1 MIARKDSGGVADGR
15 VGHDVPRRES
25 FDLGAETRT
34 ALMVAQREL
43 LRFVRAPGRL
53 LSSFVLPLTFLFVFG
68 FGLNR
73 LVGSSGNVEFVQF
86 VLPGVVAMIVL
97 VSGLQSC
104 VLVIWD
110 REFGFLREMLVAP
123 PHRVSLIIGRMAGG
137 TAIAATQGIVILA
150 LTPVLGITLNV
161 LTVIAT
167 MAIVVLIA
175 IAGTAVGMF
184 LASWITRME
193 SLSAIMP
200 LVMMPTMFLSGAFF
214 PMQTLPGWLAVV
226 VYLNPLT
233 YGVDLLRRVVLSA
246 QVGTADPQ
254 GPFTSGVAL
263 FGYQLPVLVEVGFVV
278 SLIVVFVA
286 LTTRR
291 FGKPT

>member
-1 MIARKDSGGVADGR
+1 MIRKVAGVADGH
-15 VGHDVPRRES
+15 VGQDLRRGERL
-25 FDLGAETRT
+25 DWGAEART
-34 ALMVAQREL
+34 AIMVAQREL

-53 LSSFVLPLTFLFVFG
+53 LSSFVLPLTFLVVFG
-68 FGLNR
+68 LGLNR

-97 VSGLQSC
+97 MSGLGSC

-123 PHRVSLIIGRMAGG
+123 PHRVTLVVGRMAGG
-137 TAIAATQGIVILA
+137 TAVAATQGIVIFL
-150 LTPVLGITLNV
+150 LTPILGIKLN
-161 LTVIAT
+161 LPVIIGTIAL
-167 MAIVVLIA
+167 VVLIA

-184 LASWITRME
+184 LASWIKRME
-193 SLSAIMP
+193 SFSAIMP

-214 PMQTLPGWLAVV
+214 PIQTLPGWLSVLV
-226 VYLNPLT
+226 HLNPLT
-233 YGVDLLRRVVLSA
+233 YGVDMLRRVVLSA
-246 QVGTADPQ
+246 QVGATDSH
-254 GPFTSGVAL
+254 GPFTSGVEL

-278 SLIVVFVA
+278 GMIVVFVT
-286 LTTRR
+286 LTARR

>member
-1 MIARKDSGGVADGR
+1 MIARKNSGGVADEH
-15 VGHDVPRRES
+15 VEQDVPRRES
-25 FDLGAETRT
+25 FDWAAETRT
-34 ALMVAQREL
+34 AVMVAQREL

-73 LVGSSGNVEFVQF
+73 LVEPSGNVEFVQF

-184 LASWITRME
+184 LASWIKRME
-193 SLSAIMP
+193 SFSAIMP
-200 LVMMPTMFLSGAFF
+200 LVMMPTIFLSGAFF

-246 QVGTADPQ
+246 QVGGADSH
-254 GPFTSGVAL
+254 GPLTSGVEL
-263 FGYQLPVLVEVGFVV
+263 FGYQLPVLLEVGFVV
-278 SLIVVFVA
+278 SLIVVFVT

>member
-1 MIARKDSGGVADGR
+1 MIVRKVGEIADGEIGHSRNGSAR
-15 VGHDVPRRES
+15 VDWA
-25 FDLGAETRT
+25 AEVRT
-34 ALMVAQREL
+34 AIMVAKREL

-73 LVGSSGNVEFVQF
+73 LVGPSGNVEFVQF

-97 VSGLQSC
+97 MSGLTSC

-123 PHRVSLIIGRMAGG
+123 PHRVTLIVGRMVGG
-137 TAIAATQGIVILA
+137 TVVAAAQGIFILL
-150 LTPVLGITLNV
+150 LTPVLGIKLDV
-161 LTVIAT
+161 LTIIAT
-167 MAIVVLIA
+167 IAIVVLIA
-175 IAGTAVGMF
+175 IAGTAVGEF
-184 LASWITRME
+184 LASWIKRME
-193 SLSAIMP
+193 SFSAIMP

-214 PMQTLPGWLAVV
+214 PIQTLPGWLAVV
-226 VYLNPLT
+226 VHLNPLT

-246 QVGTADPQ
+246 QVGSSGSH
-254 GPFTSGVAL
+254 GPFTSGVEL
-263 FGYQLPVLVEVGFVV
+263 FGYQLPVVVEVGFVV
-278 SLIVVFVA
+278 GLIVVFVA

>member
-1 MIARKDSGGVADGR
+1 MTARKSLGDVADEH
-15 VGHDVPRRES
+15 VGHDVLHRES
-25 FDLGAETRT
+25 FDWAAETRT

-53 LSSFVLPLTFLFVFG
+53 LSSFVLPLTLLFVFG

-161 LTVIAT
+161 LTVVAT
-167 MAIVVLIA
+167 MAVVVLIA

-184 LASWITRME
+184 LASWIKRME
-193 SLSAIMP
+193 SFSAIMP

-214 PMQTLPGWLAVV
+214 PIQTLPSWLAVV

-246 QVGTADPQ
+246 QVDAADSH
-254 GPFTSGVAL
+254 GPLTSGVEL

-278 SLIVVFVA
+278 SLIAVFVT